1 MTTEPKP
8 RTLEAAN
15 PQAQDNARDPR
26 ELARK
31 RAEDCGREIEA
42 VLAKHSCRIQPYLTQ
57 QPVGN
62 DGATMIVG
70 AHFGIS
76 SQ

>member
-1 MTTEPKP
+1 MKTAKTTAEEKP
-8 RTLEAAN
+8 VTNTIEDHKEA
-15 PQAQDNARDPR
+15 
-26 ELARK
+26 ARK

-76 SQ
+76 PQ

>member
-1 MTTEPKP
+1 MSHDTPAELEPLTSP
-8 RTLEAAN
+8 
-15 PQAQDNARDPR
+15 DPR

-62 DGATMIVG
+62 DGATAIVG
-70 AHFGIS
+70 ASFGIAPL
-76 SQ
+76 